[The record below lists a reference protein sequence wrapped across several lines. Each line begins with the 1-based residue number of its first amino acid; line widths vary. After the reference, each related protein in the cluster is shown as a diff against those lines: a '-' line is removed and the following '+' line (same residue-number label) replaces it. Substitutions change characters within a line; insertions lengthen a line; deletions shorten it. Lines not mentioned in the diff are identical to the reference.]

1 MSGRLTISLSAIVQ
15 NYQTLA
21 AGIGAAAGTVA
32 AAKAGVAGVVKA
44 NAYGLGLQ
52 EVSQAL
58 YKAGCRDYFVA
69 SASEAVLLRRS
80 LGGVNIFVFHGATLN
95 TLQELLDAEAT
106 PVLNTQA
113 QIECWNSTGK
123 PAALHID
130 TGMQRLGLSVNQVS
144 AATANLQF
152 EPVLIMSHFARA
164 DEQDPDV
171 TQQQTQQFEKATIE
185 LRRRYP
191 TARLSF
197 SNSAATL
204 AGGVGDDLCRPGIA
218 LYGGNP
224 YTQADNPM
232 QPVVT
237 LEGQVLQI
245 REVAKATAVG
255 YGGSFVTC
263 RTTRI
268 ASIGVGYADGLP
280 RLLSNTGNVV
290 LRGQRCPIVG
300 RVSMDMIQ
308 VDVTDV
314 DAVVEGDWAELMGVN
329 IFVDEV
335 ARQAQTI
342 GYEVLTGLDAARRLR
357 RVYT

>member
-1 MSGRLTISLSAIVQ
+1 MSGRLTISLNAIVE
-15 NYQTLA
+15 NYEILCTA
-21 AGIGAAAGTVA
+21 VGMGTAVGT
-32 AAKAGVAGVVKA
+32 KVGVAGVVKA
-44 NAYGLGLQ
+44 NAYGLGLEQ
-52 EVSQAL
+52 VSAAL

-69 SASEAVLLRRS
+69 SALEAVLLRRL
-80 LGGVNIFVFHGATLN
+80 LGGVNIFVFNGVTIN
-95 TLQELLDAEAT
+95 TLQELLDAQAT

-130 TGMQRLGLSVNQVS
+130 TGMQRLGLSVNRVS

-152 EPVLIMSHFARA
+152 EPVLLMSHFACA
-164 DEQDPDV
+164 DEQDPAV
-171 TQQQTQQFEKATIE
+171 AQHQTQQFEKATIE

-191 TARLSF
+191 AARLSF

-204 AGGVGDDLCRPGIA
+204 AGGVGDDLYRPGIA

-224 YTQADNPM
+224 YAQASNPM

-237 LEGQVLQI
+237 LEGQVMQI
-245 REVAKATAVG
+245 REVAEGTAVG

-280 RLLSNTGNVV
+280 RLLSNTGNAV
-290 LRGQRCPIVG
+290 LRGQRCPIIG

-314 DAVVEGDWAELMGVN
+314 DAVVEGDWAELIGGN

-342 GYEVLTGLDAARRLR
+342 SYEVLTGLDAARRLQ